1 MDMESS
7 RHSALREKRLAAAE
21 SAARRRMAELAVGA
35 MRPKARRRFPLWPI
49 FLLILLILAATELFA
64 QRPNPKAP
72 PLPNRRAAL
81 NNQQKNK
88 RGDNKVPTPSALP
101 SQRLASQAP
110 KVQKGAQRSSC
121 LLKSARKVGSSDI
134 VEIVL
139 EGTGD
144 IEPSSIN
151 PEAFEGGKMELVAGF
166 RYEERLDQF
175 RTSGAGSH
183 IRVFRQYEQAGMK
196 RHYAGQVTRPLLD
209 RSRKD
214 IVSQFDGKKITQYCP
229 YGPFKSDQFLLIDEL
244 PANTILLDLLLPNRE
259 VKLGDEWTISNDTLC
274 ALLGWDAV
282 ENNTVRLVLTAI
294 IDDMAQVDMFL
305 GDPGKD
311 ANNQQLPS
319 TLQGASL
326 GSSITADIQGKY
338 QFDLKARRMTWFG
351 LLISEKRSESL
362 AEPGLDWKASL
373 RIRIAPL
380 EKPEKLDDAAAA
392 NFRRDPTPELLELYY
407 NGQKGPWSFRHAR
420 AWRMIEDG
428 EKSAAL
434 SFIYGGEGIAQCNI
448 LSNGKIELDSLP
460 TMEGYKAELQK
471 GLGER
476 FGRFVTESEYTDDDN
491 NKIYAVMIDGQYEE
505 VPFRWIYYLI
515 TDPLGHQVTV
525 MFEIMAERLDDFG
538 DSGREIVDTFKMLFP
553 DEPETLKEDGGLE
566 TLVNDKAGADGA
578 DADAIK
584 VTVLGEDQ
592 PEEKQE
598 EPPAEQSAEPQPET
612 PAETPAET
620 QAPPAEPQE
629 LPVEPQELPAE
640 PQELPAENQQPQP
653 ETTDQRPPVPDGEN

>member
-1 MDMESS
+1 MESKTGE
-7 RHSALREKRLAAAE
+7 SALRKTRLAATESSARDFDREPTAE
-21 SAARRRMAELAVGA
+21 SPSCVTRAGNS
-35 MRPKARRRFPLWPI
+35 RPSFPLGPSWLPGFLI
-49 FLLILLILAATELFA
+49 FFAIFAILALPAAELFA
-64 QRPNPKAP
+64 QRTSPKTP
-72 PLPNRRAAL
+72 PLPKRRAAI
-81 NNQQKNK
+81 NNRQKKGN
-88 RGDNKVPTPSALP
+88 DNKIPTPSALP

-144 IEPSSIN
+144 IEPSAIN
-151 PEAFEGGKMELVAGF
+151 PEALKGGKMEVVAGF

-175 RTSGAGSH
+175 QTSSSGSH

-196 RHYAGQVTRPLLD
+196 RHYAGQVSRPLLD

-214 IVSQFDGKKITQYCP
+214 LVSEFDGKKITQYCP
-229 YGPFKSDQFLLIDEL
+229 DGPFKSDQFLLIDEL
-244 PANTILLDLLLPNRE
+244 PANTLLLDLLLPNRE
-259 VKLGDEWTISNDTLC
+259 VKLGDEWTISNETLC

-294 IDDMAQVDMFL
+294 IDDMAQVDLFL

-311 ANNQQLPS
+311 SNDQQLPS

-338 QFDLKARRMTWFG
+338 QFDLKSRRMTWFG
-351 LLISEKRSESL
+351 LTISEKRSESL
-362 AEPGLDWKASL
+362 AEPGLDWKATL

-380 EKPEKLDDAAAA
+380 EKPEKLDDTTVV
-392 NFRRDPTPELLELYY
+392 NFRRNLTPELLELYY

-471 GLGER
+471 GLGDR
-476 FGRFVTESEYTDDDN
+476 FGRFVTESEYTDDTD

-525 MFEIMAERLDDFG
+525 MFEIMAERLNDFG
-538 DSGREIVDTFKMLFP
+538 DSGREIVDTFDMLFP
-553 DEPETLKEDGGLE
+553 DEPETLKEDDLKQLITNEDDTSG
-566 TLVNDKAGADGA
+566 
-578 DADAIK
+578 IK
-584 VTVLGEDQ
+584 VTIVGEDK
-592 PEEKQE
+592 EGEKQE
-598 EPPAEQSAEPQPET
+598 ESTPQSTEEQK
-612 PAETPAET
+612 
-620 QAPPAEPQE
+620 
-629 LPVEPQELPAE
+629 
-640 PQELPAENQQPQP
+640 
-653 ETTDQRPPVPDGEN
+653 